1 MALIS
6 NGTTIFD
13 GGSIAS
19 GIGSSMVLIKKLTAS
34 SSATLSFVNGS
45 SGVVLDTTYK
55 EYMFILNNIHPA
67 TDNVDTTFQAS
78 TDGGSNYNTTMTTT
92 FVRAAHSEAGT
103 VGNIVYGTQAQHQET
118 NFQTLNYQTGNDNDQ
133 CATGVLHLFDP
144 GNTTFAKH
152 FIYTGQDLGGADISN
167 QRHVAGYFNTTS
179 AINAVQFKMSSGNM
193 DSGTITL
200 YGIS

>member
-13 GGSIAS
+13 GGSMAS

-67 TDNVDTTFQAS
+67 TDAVNTTFQAS

-92 FVRAAHSEAGT
+92 FIRAAHGESGS

-118 NFQTLNYQTGNDNDQ
+118 NFQ
-133 CATGVLHLFDP
+133 AEAP
-144 GNTTFAKH
+144 GNHPEFGRNFAQCQERGRARVH
-152 FIYTGQDLGGADISN
+152 YFDLELTMLPWSRRRLQQGALCGM
-167 QRHVAGYFNTTS
+167 R
-179 AINAVQFKMSSGNM
+179 AV
-193 DSGTITL
+193 
-200 YGIS
+200 

>member
-67 TDNVDTTFQAS
+67 TDNADTTFQAS

-92 FVRAAHSEAGT
+92 FVRAALSEADT

-118 NFQTLNYQTGNDNDQ
+118 NFQILNYQTGNDNDQ